1 MPMQRVTMTSE
12 LRQLIRITRT
22 DRAGISQRDAA
33 ARAGGLSEVWWRQI
47 EGNRTR
53 VATADT
59 LARMCYA
66 IDVTPAQLRAIG
78 HEHVAELVEQRRNL
92 LEPES
97 RQEHGELGAYLMAA
111 PGLTDEERAAL
122 VVVANVFKGQNR

>member
-1 MPMQRVTMTSE
+1 MQRVTITSE

-22 DRAGISQRDAA
+22 DRAGLSQRDAA

-66 IDVTPAQLRAIG
+66 INVAPDQLRAIG
-78 HEHVAELVEQRRNL
+78 QEHVAELVERRHSL
-92 LEPES
+92 LDPPAGHES
-97 RQEHGELGAYLMAA
+97 AELGAYLMAA

-122 VVVANVFKGQNR
+122 VVVANVFKGQSR